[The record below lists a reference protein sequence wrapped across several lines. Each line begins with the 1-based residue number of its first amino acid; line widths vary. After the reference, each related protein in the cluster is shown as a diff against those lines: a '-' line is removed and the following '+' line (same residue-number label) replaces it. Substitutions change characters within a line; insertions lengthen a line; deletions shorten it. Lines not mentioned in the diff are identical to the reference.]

1 MKVLPWSVAGDLD
14 QRSMLHSA
22 AIRRDSDTTVMIHFD
37 IFRFSVQYFISQCL
51 TSLPLLLHWM
61 SSVLV
66 FWHGFGVFG
75 PPIHQKV
82 ISVGKS
88 WNLEV
93 K

>member
-22 AIRRDSDTTVMIHFD
+22 AIRRDSDTTVTIHFD

-75 PPIHQKV
+75 PSHPPKSHKRGKV
-82 ISVGKS
+82 MEFGG
-88 WNLEV
+88 
-93 K
+93 